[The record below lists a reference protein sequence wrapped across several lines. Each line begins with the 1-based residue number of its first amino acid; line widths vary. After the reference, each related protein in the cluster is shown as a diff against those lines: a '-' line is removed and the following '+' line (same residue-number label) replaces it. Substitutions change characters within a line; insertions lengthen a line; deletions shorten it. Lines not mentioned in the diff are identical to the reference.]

1 MAFNIIS
8 WLPLLIFLIMANAG
22 FLIEAMWSLCIFFAV
37 GIAVLCFVDI
47 DRGIA
52 ARDKTMHLRR
62 WVRNSNS
69 CRPESIVSAEACHID
84 GNEDG
89 KVLGTGTIPAC

>member
-22 FLIEAMWSLCIFFAV
+22 FLIEAMWSLCIFFAI
-37 GIAVLCFVDI
+37 GIVVLCFVDI

-52 ARDKTMHLRR
+52 ARDKTLHLRR
-62 WVRNSNS
+62 WVRNSCKTQS
-69 CRPESIVSAEACHID
+69 VVSEGDKAEGHHEDCRRGATTTAI
-84 GNEDG
+84 
-89 KVLGTGTIPAC
+89 